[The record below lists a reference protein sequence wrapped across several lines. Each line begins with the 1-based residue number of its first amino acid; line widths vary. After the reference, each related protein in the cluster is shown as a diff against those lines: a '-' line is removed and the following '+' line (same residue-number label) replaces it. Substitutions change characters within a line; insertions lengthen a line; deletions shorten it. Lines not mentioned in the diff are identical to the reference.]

1 MQEVF
6 NFEDDKVFLYIPVEG
21 HLNISQKQL
30 VMTKDLFKEC
40 YKRYILDG
48 ETPKAE

>member
-6 NFEDDKVFLYIPVEG
+6 YFEDDKVFLYIPIFVG
-21 HLNISQKQL
+21 SNASRKQL

-40 YKRYILDG
+40 YKRWIL
-48 ETPKAE
+48 EEPKEGND